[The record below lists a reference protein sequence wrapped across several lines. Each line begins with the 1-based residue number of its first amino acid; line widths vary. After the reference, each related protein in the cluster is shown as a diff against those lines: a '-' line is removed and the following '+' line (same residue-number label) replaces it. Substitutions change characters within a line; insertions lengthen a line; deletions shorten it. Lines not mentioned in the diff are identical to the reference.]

1 VSAPSRVIAGVD
13 PQEERRRDLGPDHTP
28 TSGGRVLPA
37 QPADPQ
43 PMDLRPTVTARDPSK
58 SYSTLCS
65 SSSPATDKRPSPA
78 LIPNIGYDSSS
89 RC

>member
-1 VSAPSRVIAGVD
+1 VSAPSRLITDAD

-43 PMDLRPTVTARDPSK
+43 PVDLRPTVIVRDLSK
-58 SYSTLCS
+58 SYSTICS
-65 SSSPATDKRPSPA
+65 SSSPATDKQPSPA
-78 LIPNIGYDSSS
+78 LVPM
-89 RC
+89 